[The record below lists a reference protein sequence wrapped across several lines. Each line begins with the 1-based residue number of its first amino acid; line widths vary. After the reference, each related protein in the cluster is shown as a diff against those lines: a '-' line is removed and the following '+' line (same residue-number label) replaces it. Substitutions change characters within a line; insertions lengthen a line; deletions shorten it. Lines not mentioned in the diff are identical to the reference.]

1 MKEWTLETTL
11 INAVLFLKEKDW
23 TFNKENKGWNK
34 NTSQKE
40 DSNINTGSCPR
51 TLAVIAPQAQRSS

>member
-40 DSNINTGSCPR
+40 DSNIHTETS
-51 TLAVIAPQAQRSS
+51 